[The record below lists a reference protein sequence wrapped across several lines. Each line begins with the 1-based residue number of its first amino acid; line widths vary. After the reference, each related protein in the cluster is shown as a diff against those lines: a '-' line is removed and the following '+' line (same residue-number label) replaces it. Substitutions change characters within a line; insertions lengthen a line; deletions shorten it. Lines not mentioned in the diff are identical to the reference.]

1 MQEVL
6 LTLKRIAGKALALV
20 GLVAFSG
27 GGTMTYL
34 HFFSES
40 ARAQG
45 KSDVSSQLNTVL
57 PLAGGLGLPAWAFPV
72 LGVAG
77 LFFVVVGVKWMRA
90 GGKRG

>member
-1 MQEVL
+1 MHKVL
-6 LTLKRIAGKALALV
+6 LTLKRTAGKVLAFV

-27 GGTMTYL
+27 GATMTYL

-45 KSDVSSQLNTVL
+45 QSDVSSQLNTVL
-57 PLAGGLGLPAWAFPV
+57 PLAGGFGLPAWAFPV

-77 LFFVVVGVKWMRA
+77 LFFVVVGIKWMRA
-90 GGKRG
+90 GGKKG